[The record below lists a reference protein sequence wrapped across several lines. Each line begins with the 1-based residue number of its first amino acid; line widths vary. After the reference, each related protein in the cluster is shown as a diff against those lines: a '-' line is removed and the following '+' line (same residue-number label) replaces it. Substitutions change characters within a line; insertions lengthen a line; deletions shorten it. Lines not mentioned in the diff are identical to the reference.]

1 MSLPGVLL
9 AGLLVALSAVLALA
23 LALLVVPL
31 HLEVSGAA
39 DDERLEGRALAR
51 WGWWLMVL
59 RADTDRG
66 VDLRLLG
73 LRVWRLRRGA
83 GRRARDQKR
92 GRQKPKPE
100 TTPEKPT
107 KSGGGLRGAWHN
119 RHAALRLLRA
129 VLRALPVRG
138 WVVGRL
144 GLSDPADTATLF
156 TLLDAAIERSR
167 AIEIDVEPD
176 WLDEALELEGLIR
189 VRVWPAQVLGAVLW
203 LLVRDGRTRR
213 GAWAMLR
220 AS

>member
-1 MSLPGVLL
+1 MSLPGVVLV
-9 AGLLVALSAVLALA
+9 GLLVALSAVLALA
-23 LALLVVPL
+23 LVLLVVPL
-31 HLEVSGAA
+31 HLEVAGAA

-51 WGWWLMVL
+51 WGWWLVVL
-59 RADTDRG
+59 RADADRG

-83 GRRARDQKR
+83 GRRSRDQKR
-92 GRQKPKPE
+92 GRKPKPE
-100 TTPEKPT
+100 ARPEKPKT
-107 KSGGGLRGAWHN
+107 AGGGLRGAWRN
-119 RHAALRLLRA
+119 RHTALRLIRA

-138 WVVGRL
+138 WVAGRL
-144 GLSDPADTATLF
+144 GLSDPADTAVLF
-156 TLLDAAIERSR
+156 TLLDAAAERSR

-176 WLDEALELEGLIR
+176 WLDEALEIEGRIR
-189 VRVWPAQVLGAVLW
+189 ARVWPAQVLGAVLW